1 LSSKSSKA
9 KHMRDKWRS
18 KSWYNVVAPSF
29 FGNIDLGA
37 VPAETADQLIG
48 RVVEATLY
56 DITGDF
62 SHHYLK
68 MFFQISVMDGK
79 TAKTLFKGHEYSRD
93 YLRSLV
99 RRRTTKVDGLFNL
112 TTKDSFKLRIA
123 VSALTLS
130 RIKTSQEKIIRNI
143 MIKIIKEKAAAL
155 TMDQFVQEMVLGK
168 IASDIYNESKQV
180 APLRH
185 VGIRKSKLI
194 GAPANAPE
202 LVLADGTTAVE
213 EVEPETDEIAETVD
227 LDTDNVDIETEQV
240 VDEDVSEEE

>member
-1 LSSKSSKA
+1 VGRLGEIGLSSKTKSA
-9 KHMRDKWRS
+9 KHVRDKWRG
-18 KSWYNVVAPSF
+18 KSWYMVIAPSF
-29 FGNIDLGA
+29 FGNIELGSI
-37 VPAETADQLIG
+37 PAQEEQMLIG

-68 MFFQISVMDGK
+68 MFFQIHAIEGK

-112 TTKDSFKLRIA
+112 NTKDGFKLRIS

-130 RIKTSQEKIIRNI
+130 RIKTSQEKIIRE
-143 MIKIIKEKAAAL
+143 MMQKTIKEKAVAL
-155 TMDQFVQEMVLGK
+155 TLDQFVQEMVLGK
-168 IASDIYNESKQV
+168 IASDIYNQAKLV

-194 GAPANAPE
+194 AAPAVLPKEAPVSAPVPE
-202 LVLADGTTAVE
+202 A
-213 EVEPETDEIAETVD
+213 EVAPTPA
-227 LDTDNVDIETEQV
+227 
-240 VDEDVSEEE
+240 

>member
-1 LSSKSSKA
+1 VGRLGEISLSSKSA
-9 KHMRDKWRS
+9 KHVRDKWRG
-18 KSWYNVVAPSF
+18 KSWYMVIAPSF
-29 FGNIDLGA
+29 FGNIELGSI
-37 VPAETADQLIG
+37 PAQEEEMLIG

-68 MFFQISVMDGK
+68 MFFQINNIDGK

-112 TTKDSFKLRIA
+112 VTKDGFKLRIS

-130 RIKTSQEKIIRNI
+130 RIKTSQEKIIREMMEKTI
-143 MIKIIKEKAAAL
+143 RAKAAAL
-155 TMDQFVQEMVLGK
+155 TLDQFVQEMVLGK
-168 IASDIYNESKQV
+168 IASDIYNQAKLV

-185 VGIRKSKLI
+185 VGIRKSKLVA
-194 GAPANAPE
+194 APAILPKEAP
-202 LVLADGTTAVE
+202 VPTPTPQDE
-213 EVEPETDEIAETVD
+213 EVLTPVE
-227 LDTDNVDIETEQV
+227 
-240 VDEDVSEEE
+240 

>member
-1 LSSKSSKA
+1 MSSKT
-9 KHMRDKWRS
+9 KHVRDKWRG
-18 KSWYNVVAPSF
+18 KGWYMVIAPSF
-29 FGNIDLGA
+29 FGNIELGSI
-37 VPAETADQLIG
+37 PAEETEQLIG

-68 MFFQISVMDGK
+68 MFFQVNEVDGK

-99 RRRTTKVDGLFNL
+99 RRRTTKVDSLINL
-112 TTKDSFKLRIA
+112 TTKDGFKLRIA

-130 RIKTSQEKIIRNI
+130 RIKTSQEKIIRRI
-143 MIKIIKEKAAAL
+143 MEKTIREKANAL
-155 TMDQFVQEMVLGK
+155 SLDQFVQEMVLGK
-168 IASDIYNESKQV
+168 IASDIYNQAKEV

-194 GAPANAPE
+194 AQPQTLAQTREARAAAGAPQVAEA
-202 LVLADGTTAVE
+202 E
-213 EVEPETDEIAETVD
+213 E
-227 LDTDNVDIETEQV
+227 
-240 VDEDVSEEE
+240 

>member
-1 LSSKSSKA
+1 LSSKTSKA
-9 KHMRDKWRS
+9 KHIRDKWRG
-18 KSWYNVVAPSF
+18 KSWFNVVAPSF
-29 FGNIDLGA
+29 FGNVDLGA
-37 VPAETADQLIG
+37 VPAETTDQLIG

-68 MFFQISVMDGK
+68 MFFQISAMDGK

-112 TTKDSFKLRIA
+112 TTKDGFKLRIA

-143 MIKIIKEKAAAL
+143 MIRIIKEKSAPL

-194 GAPANAPE
+194 SAPANASE
-202 LVLADGTTAVE
+202 IVLAAGTATVETVE
-213 EVEPETDEIAETVD
+213 EAEPEEEIVEAADLAAEQVADDEE
-227 LDTDNVDIETEQV
+227 ETE
-240 VDEDVSEEE
+240 EE

>member
-1 LSSKSSKA
+1 MSSKTKSA
-9 KHMRDKWRS
+9 KHIRDKWRS
-18 KSWYNVVAPSF
+18 KTWYMVVAPSF
-29 FGNIDLGA
+29 FGNIELGSI
-37 VPAETADQLIG
+37 PSQEEQMLIG

-68 MFFQISVMDGK
+68 MFFQINRIDAK
-79 TAKTLFKGHEYSRD
+79 TAHTLFKGHEYSRD

-112 TTKDSFKLRIA
+112 VTKDGFKLRIS

-130 RIKTSQEKIIRNI
+130 RIKTSQEKIIRD
-143 MIKIIKEKAAAL
+143 MMQKIIKDKAAAL
-155 TMDQFVQEMVLGK
+155 TLDQFVQEMVLGK
-168 IASDIYNESKQV
+168 IASDIYNQAKLV

-194 GAPANAPE
+194 APPAVLPPEGPVTNLGAAPE
-202 LVLADGTTAVE
+202 E
-213 EVEPETDEIAETVD
+213 EDEEEEPEPESPEEAE
-227 LDTDNVDIETEQV
+227 EAAAPTE
-240 VDEDVSEEE
+240 

>member
-1 LSSKSSKA
+1 MSSKTSKA
-9 KHMRDKWRS
+9 KHIRDKWRS
-18 KSWYNVVAPSF
+18 KSWFNVVAPSF
-29 FGNIDLGA
+29 FGNVDLGA

-68 MFFQISVMDGK
+68 MFFQISAMDGK

-112 TTKDSFKLRIA
+112 ITKDGYKLRIA

-130 RIKTSQEKIIRNI
+130 RIKTSQEQIIRNI
-143 MIKIIKEKAAAL
+143 MIRIIKEKAAAL

-194 GAPANAPE
+194 SAPANAPQ
-202 LVLADGTTAVE
+202 LLLAAGTATVETVE
-213 EVEPETDEIAETVD
+213 EAEPEEEEIEEAADVAAEQVADEE
-227 LDTDNVDIETEQV
+227 ETE
-240 VDEDVSEEE
+240 EE